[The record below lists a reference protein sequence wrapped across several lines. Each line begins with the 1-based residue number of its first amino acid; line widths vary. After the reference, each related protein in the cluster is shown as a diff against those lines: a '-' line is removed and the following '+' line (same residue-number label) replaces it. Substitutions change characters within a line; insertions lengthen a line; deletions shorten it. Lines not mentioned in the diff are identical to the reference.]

1 MPACDAAIK
10 LPLVGGSYDRR
21 NLLRIRY
28 GVVFVVLWLRARLH
42 RRSARSGISDR
53 AAVCGAYIR
62 RSRREA
68 KRLFRK
74 VADEDK
80 PKAANKVEINNS
92 KFVAAVKTDSLTKS
106 NETAIGKTVTT
117 DDDIQASVSR
127 LAQLKGK

>member
-1 MPACDAAIK
+1 MIDGIYYAYATALFLLCFGYVLGYIVGRLDLVYRTVQLFAA
-10 LPLVGGSYDRR
+10 
-21 NLLRIRY
+21 
-28 GVVFVVLWLRARLH
+28 H
-42 RRSARSGISDR
+42 ISDVV
-53 AAVCGAYIR
+53 A
-62 RSRREA
+62 E
-68 KRLFRK
+68 KPKDFFRK